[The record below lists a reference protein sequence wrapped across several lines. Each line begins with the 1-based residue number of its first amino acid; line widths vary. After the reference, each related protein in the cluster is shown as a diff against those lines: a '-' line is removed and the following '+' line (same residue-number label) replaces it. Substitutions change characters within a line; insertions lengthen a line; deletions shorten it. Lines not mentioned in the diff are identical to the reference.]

1 MTRNELEIREKAVLS
16 AYRDNNIEMGVDY
29 VMRLYERNKRKKLY
43 RFRPP
48 KQREIEAIRK
58 SQIYLCRPRL
68 YEDSGDCEWIDDI
81 EALAKY
87 DVTVRNSQK
96 YRYVK
101 KQITPEKYKEIVD
114 NLKQNPRYIEMK
126 EKVRN
131 MCLVSCIT
139 DKMNDYMW
147 EQYTS
152 NSEGIC
158 LEYEF
163 EDVLKAIADLNIRF
177 FPVRYVEDR
186 SKTKDIQFGPDE
198 YADDA
203 PDELMERKYILSCMT
218 KSKIP
223 YAKESEWRVLCED
236 MDDSI
241 KKGKLFDFAK
251 PGKIYLGK
259 NIFKNDVFETGIVE
273 AANELGIPTIYI

>member
-1 MTRNELEIREKAVLS
+1 MTRNELVIREKAVLS
-16 AYRDNNIEMGVDY
+16 AYRDNDVNTGVDY
-29 VMRLYERNKRKKLY
+29 VMKLYERNRQKKLY

-48 KQREIEAIRK
+48 KQHEIDAIRK

-81 EALAKY
+81 EEIAKY
-87 DVTVRNSQK
+87 DVNVRNVQK
-96 YRYVK
+96 YWRFK
-101 KQITPEKYKEIVD
+101 NRLTPEKYREIAESV
-114 NLKQNPRYIEMK
+114 KQKPRYIMMK
-126 EKVRN
+126 EKARN
-131 MCLVSCIT
+131 MCLISCIT

-147 EQYTS
+147 EQYTC

-186 SKTKDIQFGPDE
+186 TKTKDIQFGATE
-198 YADDA
+198 YAEDA
-203 PDELMERKYILSCMT
+203 SDELMARKYILSCMT
-218 KSKIP
+218 KNKVP
-223 YAKESEWRVLCED
+223 YANESEWRVLCEN

-241 KKGKLFDFAK
+241 EKGKLFDFVK
-251 PGKIYLGK
+251 PSKIYLGK
-259 NIFKNDVFETGIVE
+259 NISKNEVFEKEILVV
-273 AANELGIPTIYI
+273 AKELGVPVMRN